1 MRPFRCGSERSSASW
16 PRLPYGPGGRST
28 TGSGR
33 WELGTYPTPGTR
45 TGSRS
50 ARSVR
55 GRVGNGASGHH
66 VSGMEGSVQ
75 RRGEVGRQPS
85 VAYAVRDAE
94 MAADPDVRPERE
106 GAGPR
111 LADPQDEPAAEFAT
125 RR

>member
-1 MRPFRCGSERSSASW
+1 MRPSRCGSERSSAS
-16 PRLPYGPGGRST
+16 LPGFPYALDGRST
-28 TGSGR
+28 SGSGR

-55 GRVGNGASGHH
+55 GRVGNEASGHH
-66 VSGMEGSVQ
+66 VSGMEGPVQ

-94 MAADPDVRPERE
+94 MAADPDVRPERKGS
-106 GAGPR
+106 GAS
-111 LADPQDEPAAEFAT
+111 LAEPQDEPAAELAA
-125 RR
+125 R